1 MGSKGVDSAH
11 SFQGKIVMEMLQQP
25 SDLVLALI
33 HVNQRL
39 EQTELTA
46 LLKKA
51 FGEFVKEIKR
61 SLMLCE
67 PCNLNSKQNKKAFIK
82 PSQHAL

>member
-1 MGSKGVDSAH
+1 
-11 SFQGKIVMEMLQQP
+11 MEMLQQP

-51 FGEFVKEIKR
+51 FGEFVRKLKE
-61 SLMLCE
+61 
-67 PCNLNSKQNKKAFIK
+67 A
-82 PSQHAL
+82 